1 MAENQ
6 EVVDQVE
13 EQDAAVET
21 ESGEEPA
28 EEAQPEKLV
37 VSIGDE
43 PEAKEDDEPP
53 EEEIKAAPAWVRKV
67 RTTNKEL
74 EKKTRELERQL
85 REERQKINAQ
95 AQPQEPQLGPK
106 PTLADNDYDE
116 EKYEKALDSWKE
128 QELVIK
134 SRKAAQEVEA
144 KKEQEAWG
152 AKVAAYHEKKAKL
165 GVEDYKEAEDTV
177 VSLLSIAQQNI
188 IVDVARDPAL
198 IVYALGKNEAKAKEL
213 AEIKNP
219 VHFGIA
225 ISKLEE
231 MVKVGKKPAVQPE
244 VRVKGGSGVSGTT
257 DSALERLRDE
267 AAKTGDYSKVVAYKK
282 QREKK

>member
-1 MAENQ
+1 VADNED
-6 EVVDQVE
+6 VVEHVE
-13 EQDAAVET
+13 EQVAAVET
-21 ESGEEPA
+21 DSGDNPA

-37 VSIGDE
+37 ISIGDE

-144 KKEQEAWG
+144 KKEEEAWN
-152 AKVAAYHEKKAKL
+152 AKVAAYHEKRVKL
-165 GVEDYKEAEDTV
+165 GVDDFESAKDV
-177 VSLLSIAQQNI
+177 VVGLLSNVQQNI
-188 IVDVARDPAL
+188 IIDVAKDPAL

-257 DSALERLRDE
+257 DSALERLRE
-267 AAKTGDYSKVVAYKK
+267 KAEKTGDYSEVIAYKK